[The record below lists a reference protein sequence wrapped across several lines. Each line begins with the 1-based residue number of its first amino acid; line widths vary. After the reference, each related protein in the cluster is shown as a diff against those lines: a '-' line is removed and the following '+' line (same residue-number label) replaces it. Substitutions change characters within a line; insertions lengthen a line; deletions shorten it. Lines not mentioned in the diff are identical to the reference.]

1 MCEDKEI
8 DMLTTRENFLETIH
22 GGNPDRFV
30 KQYEYMEL
38 ILDPILSHC
47 GGFVPYNSTQVNDW
61 GVTITWAEGQP
72 GPFPNEQAPRVIDDV
87 ACWKEQ
93 LKAPDP
99 RSYPQEEWDAAEAQA
114 AAVDRN
120 EKFVAPFFVTGIFE
134 KLHYLMG
141 MEECLVA
148 FYEEPEAMH
157 ELIDFLADWEIE
169 VAKVEIEH
177 YHPNALFHHDDWG
190 SQISTFLAP
199 EMFEEFILPA
209 YKKIYSFWKENGAE
223 VIIHHSDS
231 FAATLV
237 PYMIEM
243 GIDVWQGAVYENNLP
258 EVVSEYGGQIA
269 FQCGLDNGK
278 YDHANWTKE
287 DITAGFKDF
296 FETVGTRYV
305 IPSFTQGGPGSTFP
319 GAYEAAD
326 EAIDEFSK
334 VYFPQN

>member
-1 MCEDKEI
+1 
-8 DMLTTRENFLETIH
+8 MLTARENFLETIR

-38 ILDPILSHC
+38 IIDPIVSHC
-47 GGFVPYNSTQVNDW
+47 SGLIPPNTTVQNDW

-72 GPFPNEQAPRVIDDV
+72 GPFPVESAPRVIDDV

-99 RSYPQEEWDAAEAQA
+99 HAYSQEEWATAEAQA
-114 AAVDRN
+114 AAVDRK
-120 EKFVAPFFVTGIFE
+120 EKFVAPFFATGIFE

-169 VAKVEIEH
+169 CAKVEIDH
-177 YHPNALFHHDDWG
+177 LNPDALFHHDDWG
-190 SQISTFLAP
+190 SQISTFLSP
-199 EMFEEFILPA
+199 DMFEEFLVPA
-209 YKKIYSFWKENGAE
+209 YKKVYGFWKEQGIK
-223 VIIHHSDS
+223 VIVHHSDS
-231 FAATLV
+231 YAATLV

-243 GIDVWQGAVYENNLP
+243 GIDVWQGPVSENNLA
-258 EVVSEYGGQIA
+258 ELVAEYGGQIS
-269 FQCGLDNGK
+269 FHCGLDNGK
-278 YDHANWTKE
+278 YDHANWSKE
-287 DITAGFKDF
+287 DITAALKDF
-296 FETVGTRYV
+296 FETVGTHYI
-305 IPSFTQGGPGSTFP
+305 IPGFTQGGPGSTFP

-326 EAIDEFSK
+326 EAIDDFSK
-334 VYFPQN
+334 VYFR